1 MKRAAAD
8 SATADDGFSMIEL
21 LVGMVLTSI
30 IGALLLGS
38 ALGAQKVADNARLN
52 SDLSTDVR
60 RAMERLVRELRQ
72 AGTIDRIDLPTTP
85 TGPTAITFWADFDN
99 DRARDHDASD
109 PEVLTYRY
117 LPASGQITLSVDNAD
132 GTSVTTPILA
142 ENVHSFTLSLRSSQ
156 WQYDR
161 NGDGIVDWSELDL
174 AAAPVGN
181 QNGVPD
187 GAELSRIDSLV
198 LSLHVGSAGRS
209 QSYQTQ
215 VDFRNRHQS

>member
-1 MKRAAAD
+1 MRRRV
-8 SATADDGFSMIEL
+8 SSGPSDDGFSLVEV
-21 LVGMVLTSI
+21 LVGMVLTGV

-38 ALGAQKVADNARLN
+38 ALGVQKVTDDARLN
-52 SDLSTDVR
+52 SDLSADVR

-72 AGTIDRIDLPTTP
+72 AGTIDRVDLPATA
-85 TGPTAITFWADFDN
+85 TGVTAITFWADFDN
-99 DRARDHDASD
+99 DHARDVDAAD
-109 PEVLTYRY
+109 PEVLTYRHV
-117 LPASGQITLSVDNAD
+117 PTSGQITLTVNDAE
-132 GTSVTTPILA
+132 GTAVTTPILA
-142 ENVHSFTLSLRSSQ
+142 ENVHTFTLSLRSSQ

-161 NGDGIVDWSELDL
+161 NADGLVDWSELDL

-181 QNGVPD
+181 RNGKPD

-198 LSLHVGSAGRS
+198 LSVGVRRDGRS